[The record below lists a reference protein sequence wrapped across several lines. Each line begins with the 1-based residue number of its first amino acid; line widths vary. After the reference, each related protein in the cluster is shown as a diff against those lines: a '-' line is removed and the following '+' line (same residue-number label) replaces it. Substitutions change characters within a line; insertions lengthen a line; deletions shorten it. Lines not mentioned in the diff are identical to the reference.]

1 MPNNQPFQSV
11 EYSQAQAILLNRSK
25 GAIFIISSCI
35 LIPLVGFF
43 LLIGLP
49 SWNEV
54 FTAKATSP
62 AALAMAIF
70 ATLPILIVVIAQ
82 IFYWRHFKNFY
93 REYFKAISLM
103 DWHIDPNQT
112 ALLRAVPF
120 IATDY
125 TYATIAGVTQTNH
138 QPHPVQ
144 IFQFQEQ
151 GKYHQ
156 MILAG
161 LYNSRYSRQNLTI
174 YEIETTQNYP
184 SFALVNKKAFTSLYG
199 LAQNKLV
206 GQDNDISLLIYQD
219 HLDQELPAQE
229 FLQKTGLIESFK
241 ALPGLN
247 SVIFHQNMIRLHHD
261 GLQTAPDQLK
271 LFATFLVNNALK

>member
-1 MPNNQPFQSV
+1 MSNSQPFQQV

-35 LIPLVGFF
+35 LIPLIAFF
-43 LLIGLP
+43 LFFGLPNWNDVLIGK
-49 SWNEV
+49 
-54 FTAKATSP
+54 TGGP
-62 AALAMAIF
+62 AAFAMAIF
-70 ATLPILIVVIAQ
+70 ATLPLIIVIITQ
-82 IFYWRHFKNFY
+82 LFYWRHFKNFY
-93 REYFKAISLM
+93 QEYFKAISLL

-120 IATDY
+120 IDTDY
-125 TYATIAGVTQTNH
+125 TYATIAGLTQTNH
-138 QPHPVQ
+138 QPSPVQ

-174 YEIETTQNYP
+174 YELQTAQPLPT
-184 SFALVNKKAFTSLYG
+184 FALVNKKAFTSLYG

-206 GQDNDISLLIYQD
+206 GQDNEISLLIYQG
-219 HLDQELPAQE
+219 HLDQEVPAQE

-241 ALPGLN
+241 NLPGLN
-247 SVIFHQNMIRLHHD
+247 SIIFHQNTIRLHHD

-271 LFATFLVNNALK
+271 QFANFVAKLAS